1 MREEWVY
8 KLTILTL
15 NTVLSTELLESNRL
29 AIAVT
34 QYDRFFQDASH
45 DGSDDDDD
53 DDDGDD
59 TALNDEAMQV
69 YVKCRICK
77 QLEDKLEVPIP
88 HNLIFLVSG
97 MWALKAR
104 KKRDS
109 QQFGKYLESYSKKAT
124 CSIEAPSDDAA
135 QRLLA
140 ASGVGLL
147 ERRSV
152 NTILIRSSW
161 AAPTQIKLTQGS

>member
-1 MREEWVY
+1 
-8 KLTILTL
+8 
-15 NTVLSTELLESNRL
+15 
-29 AIAVT
+29 
-34 QYDRFFQDASH
+34 
-45 DGSDDDDD
+45 
-53 DDDGDD
+53 
-59 TALNDEAMQV
+59 LNDEAMQV
-69 YVKCRICK
+69 YVKRKVCK

-88 HNLIFLVSG
+88 HDLIFLVSG
-97 MWALKAR
+97 KWALKAR
-104 KKRDS
+104 NKRDS
-109 QQFGKYLESYSKKAT
+109 QQLGKYLESYSKKAT

-161 AAPTQIKLTQGS
+161 AAPTQIKLTRGS